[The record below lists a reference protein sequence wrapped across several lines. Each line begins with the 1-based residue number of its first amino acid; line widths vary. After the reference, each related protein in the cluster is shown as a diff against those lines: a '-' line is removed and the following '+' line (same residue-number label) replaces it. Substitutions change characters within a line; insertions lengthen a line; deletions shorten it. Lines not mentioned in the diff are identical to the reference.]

1 MGNSGS
7 KYSAIVGYASK
18 YSATVGCYSDSSP
31 AGEEA
36 INLVSAR
43 KGRSS
48 GVWFGLCVLGELL
61 VTLDKGASFNSPLNP
76 Q

>member
-1 MGNSGS
+1 MLWDVNMGNSVS
-7 KYSAIVGYASK
+7 KYSVIVGY
-18 YSATVGCYSDSSP
+18 YSDSSP
-31 AGEEA
+31 AEEA
-36 INLVSAR
+36 IDLVLAR

-48 GVWFGLCVLGELL
+48 GFWFGLCVLGEPL

>member
-1 MGNSGS
+1 MLYLWDVNMGNSGS
-7 KYSAIVGYASK
+7 KYSVIVGSF
-18 YSATVGCYSDSSP
+18 SDSSP

-36 INLVSAR
+36 IYLVLAR

-48 GVWFGLCVLGELL
+48 GFWFGLCVLGELL
-61 VTLDKGASFNSPLNP
+61 VTLDKGASFNSLLGP

>member
-1 MGNSGS
+1 MGNSVS
-7 KYSAIVGYASK
+7 KYSVIVGY
-18 YSATVGCYSDSSP
+18 YSDSSP
-31 AGEEA
+31 AEEA
-36 INLVSAR
+36 IDLVLAR

-48 GVWFGLCVLGELL
+48 GFWFGLCVLREPL